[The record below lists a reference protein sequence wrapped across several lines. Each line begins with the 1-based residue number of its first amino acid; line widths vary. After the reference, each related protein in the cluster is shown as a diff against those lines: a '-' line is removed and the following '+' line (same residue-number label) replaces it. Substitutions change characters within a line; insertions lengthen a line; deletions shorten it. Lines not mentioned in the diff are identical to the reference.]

1 MQDRSGFRD
10 QTLKHYFYNKHNELQ
25 NIFRYRIS
33 QRPFI
38 KYSLLFNIFII
49 GLYESFFLL
58 VNFLWSGAVPFPW
71 L

>member
-1 MQDRSGFRD
+1 MQDRLGFRD

-38 KYSLLFNIFII
+38 KSYLLLNIFII
-49 GLYESFFLL
+49 CLHESFFLP
-58 VNFLWSGAVPFPW
+58 VNFLWSGAVPVP
-71 L
+71 